1 VISAALRIL
10 TNIERFP
17 PTWRSS
23 AGVAGTARIAQSPW
37 EFVAQAPDC
46 DVILI
51 DCDPA
56 LTLKISALFLIF
68 WFRRKPIVALDLVLR
83 RPTTGKAKLATK
95 LKKLFLS
102 RVDYFIHYFRQLD
115 HFQKYFG
122 IGPERSGYVPFK
134 SNIKGRCAYTP
145 KFDGEYILCFGSSER
160 DFDTFIRVVG
170 QLPYPAAI
178 PRPNFSV
185 LRMHSSK
192 FTVPL
197 TDLPPNLQL
206 LENDGSLEASVR
218 IMENAKMVVLPIVPE
233 RIGASGIGTYL
244 TAMVLG
250 KCVIVTEGPGA
261 TDVLTD
267 QALFVPPGDAQAL
280 ADMIRLVWEDRG
292 LRERV
297 ARSGNRYAESCGGI
311 PELRQRVLDK
321 IVERFGSGA
330 AKTDSMADISAE
342 APRAIGRGVC
352 G

>member
-1 VISAALRIL
+1 LRIL

-23 AGVAGTARIAQSPW
+23 AGVDGTACIAQSPW
-37 EFVAQAPDC
+37 EFVAQAPHC

-83 RPTTGKAKLATK
+83 RPTTRKAKLLTK
-95 LKKLFLS
+95 LKKLFFS

-122 IGPERSGYVPFK
+122 IGPERSSYVPFK
-134 SNIKGRCAYTP
+134 SNIKGRFAYTP
-145 KFDGEYILCFGSSER
+145 DFDGEYVLCFGNSER
-160 DFDTFIRVVG
+160 DFDTFIRTVG

-178 PRPNFSV
+178 PRPNFSA
-185 LRMHSSK
+185 LRAHSSK
-192 FTVPL
+192 FTISL
-197 TDLPPNLQL
+197 SDLPPNLQL
-206 LENDGSLEASVR
+206 LENNGSLEDSIR
-218 IMENAKMVVLPIVPE
+218 IMGNAKIVALPIVPE

-267 QALFVPPGDAQAL
+267 QALFVPPADPEAL
-280 ADMIRLVWEDRG
+280 AEMIRLAWEDRG

-297 ARSGNRYAESCGGI
+297 ARSGNRYAESCGGV
-311 PELRQRVLDK
+311 PELRERVLDK

-330 AKTDSMADISAE
+330 ARSESATDISAE
-342 APRAIGRGVC
+342 APRAIGRGA
-352 G
+352 